1 MSGFQKCSQ
10 LHDKVCFITNFIHY
24 ITDKTQNE
32 WMVFWPKLFLIKK
45 STVLGKTTIT
55 SGFYRGQRNFK
66 VYITEQTNTN
76 KQTEDKQIIQLNYGK
91 IPKGRF
97 RVFLK
102 SAVQKVHACF
112 FIRSSKFWLS
122 LRLFLN
128 FYCSKQ

>member
-1 MSGFQKCSQ
+1 MDGLLAQALNS
-10 LHDKVCFITNFIHY
+10 H
-24 ITDKTQNE
+24 
-32 WMVFWPKLFLIKK
+32 
-45 STVLGKTTIT
+45 TVLGKTTIT